1 MGCEEEITKVCMGV
15 VVLLFHSG
23 YRTLQMTGRIGAF
36 GWKSC
41 CCCRRRAAAVSSLS
55 SASLLSS
62 SWEKKKIHQHSSLSL
77 LQCKTAV
84 FDMHPSS
91 SHEAI
96 SPMGDFP
103 LRVNASTL
111 LLCCDLRKVTPRR
124 DSDRSRSSFGR
135 PPRPG
140 SSTKLKLLR
149 VLRHPPETKDRTET

>member
-1 MGCEEEITKVCMGV
+1 MGV

-23 YRTLQMTGRIGAF
+23 YRTLLLTGRIGTF

-55 SASLLSS
+55 SAWLLSS
-62 SWEKKKIHQHSSLSL
+62 SWEKNKIHQHSSLSL
-77 LQCKTAV
+77 LQCKTDV

-96 SPMGDFP
+96 GLMGDFP

-111 LLCCDLRKVTPRR
+111 LLCCDLRERLRSVT
-124 DSDRSRSSFGR
+124 
-135 PPRPG
+135 
-140 SSTKLKLLR
+140 KLLR
-149 VLRHPPETKDRTET
+149 TTPETGIEHEAQASSWSAPSPRDSA